1 MKSSIVFDIVYE
13 EMHDLLAWKR
23 QAFFYLILGN
33 GFCGLIVLF
42 AKFKDASIF
51 GKMDTKSS

>member
-1 MKSSIVFDIVYE
+1 MEKTSI
-13 EMHDLLAWKR
+13 
-23 QAFFYLILGN
+23 FYLILGN

-51 GKMDTKSS
+51 GKIDTKSS